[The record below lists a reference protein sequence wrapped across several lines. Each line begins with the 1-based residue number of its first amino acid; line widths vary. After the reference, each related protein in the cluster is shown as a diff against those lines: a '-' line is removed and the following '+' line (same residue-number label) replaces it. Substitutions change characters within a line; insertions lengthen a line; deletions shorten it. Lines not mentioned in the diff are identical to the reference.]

1 MKKAVILI
9 VVMLMCSTMFPQWL
23 TGGQAFA
30 MAKYPDVND
39 YIKTKKLTPV
49 KFEYQHIS
57 KFPDFNYRNGYAM
70 VEGVVAHETANSH
83 STIYGEIAYMS
94 KHYNNAFVHAFVDGS
109 HVIEIQSPD
118 YGAWGAGPYANK
130 RFVHVELVRVHSFD
144 QFARS
149 INNYANYLAFLLFEY
164 NLGVT
169 SAEKT
174 GKGTLWSHN
183 AVSKFLGGTDH
194 GDPHGYFS
202 QWGYNWN
209 DFVKLVTQKYNTL
222 NTTIDTKR
230 LGYIKNEGA
239 KIYQEIGDDSTAVTA
254 DTSYTNRVYYIK
266 EQAIEDGQIFFLL
279 SNEKGIIGW
288 VKSAD
293 LSVMPYALISKKS
306 KNFIL
311 KGTGKAYSKE
321 WGQKKDTVIATL
333 SSYADQEFTV
343 NTTEQIGNSVWY
355 RGTLAGQTVWV
366 YSSNVTTITE
376 SSTNRLGVVKN
387 LDVKIYKNIGEAAT
401 ANPAGATNTNTVFYI
416 KKKATANGKTYYLLS
431 TQPSSTK
438 GVIGWAK
445 STDLTTQSYA
455 EVDKN
460 PKMFLINGTGSAYN
474 KAWGGVKDS
483 TIKNLSVYKEQ
494 GFKVQLTAKIGST
507 IWYRGQL
514 GSKTVWVPSYSVKAI
529 KESST
534 SRLGRVRSSGVKI
547 YKLIGDSV
555 SGFKAGSTYTNHV
568 YYIKKQA
575 SFMGQTYY
583 LLSNQA
589 SASKGVIGWVKQTD
603 LSSQSFAQVKQK
615 SKKLV
620 VKGTGS
626 AYSKPWGSKKDTT
639 YKSLSKYKGRTFKIT
654 STWKVG
660 KTTWYYGN
668 FGGKKVWIDKKYLK

>member
-9 VVMLMCSTMFPQWL
+9 VVMLMCSTIFPQWL
-23 TGGQAFA
+23 AGGQAFA
-30 MAKYPDVND
+30 KANYPDVND
-39 YIKTKKLTPV
+39 YIKTEKLTPV

-57 KFPDFNYRNGYAM
+57 KFPDFNYRNGYAK

-109 HVIEIQSPD
+109 HVIEIQSPN
-118 YGAWGAGPYANK
+118 YGAWGAGSYANK

-164 NLGVT
+164 NLSVT

-174 GKGTLWSHN
+174 GKGTLWSHK
-183 AVSKFLGGTDH
+183 AVSKFLGGTNH

-222 NTTIDTKR
+222 NTIIDTKR
-230 LGYIKNEGA
+230 LGYIKNDGA
-239 KIYQEIGDDSTAVTA
+239 KIYQEIDDDTTAVTA
-254 DTSYTNRVYYIK
+254 DSSYTNRVYYIK
-266 EQAIEDGQIFFLL
+266 KQAIEDGQIFFLL
-279 SNEKGIIGW
+279 SNEKGNIGW
-288 VKSAD
+288 AKNTD
-293 LSVMPYALISKKS
+293 LSVMPYALISEKS

-321 WGQKKDTVIATL
+321 WGQKNDAVITTL

-343 NTTEQIGNSVWY
+343 NATEQIGNSIWY

-366 YSSNVTTITE
+366 YSSNLTTITE

-401 ANPAGATNTNTVFYI
+401 ATSAGATNTNTVFYI

-455 EVDKN
+455 EVNKS
-460 PKMFLINGTGSAYN
+460 PKMFLI
-474 KAWGGVKDS
+474 
-483 TIKNLSVYKEQ
+483 
-494 GFKVQLTAKIGST
+494 
-507 IWYRGQL
+507 
-514 GSKTVWVPSYSVKAI
+514 
-529 KESST
+529 
-534 SRLGRVRSSGVKI
+534 
-547 YKLIGDSV
+547 
-555 SGFKAGSTYTNHV
+555 
-568 YYIKKQA
+568 
-575 SFMGQTYY
+575 
-583 LLSNQA
+583 
-589 SASKGVIGWVKQTD
+589 
-603 LSSQSFAQVKQK
+603 
-615 SKKLV
+615 
-620 VKGTGS
+620 KGTGS
-626 AYSKPWGSKKDTT
+626 AYSKPRGSKKDIT

-654 STWKVG
+654 SIWKVG

-668 FGGKKVWIDKKYLK
+668 FGGKKVWVDKKYLK